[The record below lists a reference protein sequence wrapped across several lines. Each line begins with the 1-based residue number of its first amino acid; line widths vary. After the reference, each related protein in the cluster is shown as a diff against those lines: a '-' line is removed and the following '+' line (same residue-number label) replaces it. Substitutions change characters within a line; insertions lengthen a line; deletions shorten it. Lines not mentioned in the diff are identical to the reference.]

1 MLNLKLDIVESEQ
14 GPGMGGAMLAMVAD
28 GTYGSVKEVCGRL
41 VHIVDTIEPD
51 PELVTRYEERYQ
63 KFRKIYPAMKG
74 LFTELLQ

>member
-1 MLNLKLDIVESEQ
+1 
-14 GPGMGGAMLAMVAD
+14 MGGAMLAMVAD

-51 PELVTRYEERYQ
+51 PELVTRYEERIRNSE
-63 KFRKIYPAMKG
+63 KSDPAMKG